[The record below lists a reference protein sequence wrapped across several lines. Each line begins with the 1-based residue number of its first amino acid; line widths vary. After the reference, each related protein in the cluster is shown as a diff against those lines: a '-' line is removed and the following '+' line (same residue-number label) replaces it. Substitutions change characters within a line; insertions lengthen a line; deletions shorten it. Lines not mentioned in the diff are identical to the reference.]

1 VIGRL
6 AGVLAEK
13 RPEAVVIDV
22 GGVGYEV
29 RVPLSTFLELPDEG
43 KNLRLRIHTHVR
55 EDALQLYGF
64 LTDLERAM
72 FKLLLGIS
80 GVGPRLALAVLSGL
94 PATRLVQAVRAQDA
108 AALRGIPGVG
118 AKTAERILI
127 DLRGRVDG
135 VELGETG
142 DADAPR
148 DDAEEATLSALVNL
162 GYPRAQAE
170 RIVRGAL
177 ERLPA
182 NPSLDALIREALRSA
197 AR

>member
-6 AGVLAEK
+6 SGVLAEK
-13 RPEAVVIDV
+13 RPEAVVVDV

-43 KNLRLRIHTHVR
+43 KSLRLRIHTHVR

-94 PATRLVQAVRAQDA
+94 PAARLVQAVRAQDA

-148 DDAEEATLSALVNL
+148 DDAEDATLSALVNL

-170 RIVRGAL
+170 RIVRAAL

-182 NPSLDALIREALRSA
+182 NPPLDALIREALRSA